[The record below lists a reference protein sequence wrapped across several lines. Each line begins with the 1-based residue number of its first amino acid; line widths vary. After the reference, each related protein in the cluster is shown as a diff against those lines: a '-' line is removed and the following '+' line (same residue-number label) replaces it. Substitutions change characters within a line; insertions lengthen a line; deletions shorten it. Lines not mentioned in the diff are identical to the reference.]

1 MLNKK
6 TLINNKN
13 TKKSENKGLTFTPDM
28 IGYTDIMIN
37 NTNKKDTMTKN
48 TMIDIDK
55 YNELREQELEVNTME
70 NTMKNKSVEYHKLS
84 LEDQKKHVDFNNQK
98 LWILYFIKDPL
109 NEGIY
114 KIGRS
119 SSQYHMRRRFKALRG
134 KMYHYGTQLELVTT
148 KWHTKVEIMRLEN
161 LLKKKYKKN
170 QEIQKI
176 SVFREINGKL
186 IKTSSSVQMN
196 GGTEWRRLNDEEVKD
211 VLSHYEYKE
220 DKLKKAA

>member
-1 MLNKK
+1 MINKN
-6 TLINNKN
+6 TNNKN
-13 TKKSENKGLTFTPDM
+13 KKEKN
-28 IGYTDIMIN
+28 
-37 NTNKKDTMTKN
+37 TMTKLSKN
-48 TMIDIDK
+48 VMSDIEK
-55 YNELREQELEVNTME
+55 YNELRQQEGEVNTME

-109 NEGIY
+109 VKGLY

-119 SSQYHMRRRFKALRG
+119 SSQYHMRRRLSALKG

-161 LLKKKYKKN
+161 LLKRKYKKN
-170 QEIQKI
+170 KEIQRCH
-176 SVFREINGKL
+176 VYREIGDKL

-196 GGTEWRRLNDEEVKD
+196 GGTEWVLLNDEEVKD

-220 DKLKKAA
+220 VKLKEAA